1 MVHAGTND
9 IKRINILNTTN
20 KIERK
25 VKILYPVEDSSSG
38 ILQRNIVKRQK
49 KKVSHKKYLMSMI
62 GTTIAIRQN
71 SISLI
76 DKTS

>member
-49 KKVSHKKYLMSMI
+49 KKYLI
-62 GTTIAIRQN
+62 K
-71 SISLI
+71 SI
-76 DKTS
+76 

>member
-20 KIERK
+20 KIESK
-25 VKILYPVEDSSSG
+25 VKILYPVEDFRSG

-49 KKVSHKKYLMSMI
+49 KKASHKKYLMSMI

-76 DKTS
+76 DKAS

>member
-20 KIERK
+20 KIESK
-25 VKILYPVEDSSSG
+25 VKILYPVEDFSSG
-38 ILQRNIVKRQK
+38 ILQHNIVKRQK
-49 KKVSHKKYLMSMI
+49 KKASHKKYLMSMI

-76 DKTS
+76 DKAS